1 MKIQYA
7 HEMHKCDAL
16 QYSEALYSKKQA
28 SAYLLS
34 YNTVKIPI
42 PSMSDEFCWT
52 SVLVKKFADGSVCDH
67 SGLIVALSEEEWLEE
82 YENRLEN
89 LDYESAMRMEQPD
102 YWPGMEGDKG

>member
-1 MKIQYA
+1 MNIQYA

-16 QYSEALYSKKQA
+16 QYLEALYSKK

-42 PSMSDEFCWT
+42 PSLSDEFCWT
-52 SVLVKKFADGSVCDH
+52 IVLAKKFADGSVCDDD
-67 SGLIVALSEEEWLEE
+67 GEIVALSEEEWLEE

-89 LDYESAMRMEQPD
+89 ANYESAMRMEQPD

>member
-1 MKIQYA
+1 MNIQYA

-28 SAYLLS
+28 TAYLLS

-52 SVLVKKFADGSVCDH
+52 IVLAKKFADGSVCDDD
-67 SGLIVALSEEEWLEE
+67 GEIVALSEEEWLEE

-89 LDYESAMRMEQPD
+89 ANYESAMRMEQPD
-102 YWPGMEGDKG
+102 YWPGMAGDKG